1 MHTRV
6 TAARRQG
13 LSRDACHRTTAPQ
26 QQQQQPE
33 PMHIA
38 QTVATGRAPSVS
50 RPIHRRRTSRAGP
63 GTLSKSLSIIELSD
77 ERRQMLRMTRA
88 RRYCKRAFTPRR
100 RRRRRQQAVNACADA
115 VRVIF
120 FRARAIC
127 DDDLMKYESKRSSL
141 HVDAAADFFILRLL
155 QPNTPTATALMNGC
169 WTSSGKILGL

>member
-1 MHTRV
+1 MTHATEPQHHSSSSSSRSPCTLHRPWPRAV
-6 TAARRQG
+6 LHPSPGRFIVAAP
-13 LSRDACHRTTAPQ
+13 D
-26 QQQQQPE
+26 
-33 PMHIA
+33 
-38 QTVATGRAPSVS
+38 
-50 RPIHRRRTSRAGP
+50 GP

-88 RRYCKRAFTPRR
+88 RRYCKRAFTPRP
-100 RRRRRQQAVNACADA
+100 RRRRRQQAVNGCADA

-120 FRARAIC
+120 FARAIC